1 MRLSFLTAKRAFA
14 ISAFYVLFTPVVLI
28 LSFILLASKGS
39 VVPKQGNPVRIFSS
53 LPGEYPSE
61 SFTLATADARVPIIH
76 SYLSKYGSPLAPH
89 AEKIVT
95 EADKAGIDFRLLTA
109 IARQESNL
117 CKYAPEDTYNCWG
130 WGIHKRGT
138 LGFESFDE
146 AIEVVSLGL
155 KQKYIAE
162 GLVTPEE
169 IMSKYTPS
177 SNGSWA
183 QGVQAFLDDLQ

>member
-1 MRLSFLTAKRAFA
+1 MRLSFLTAQRTFA
-14 ISAFYVLFTPVVLI
+14 ISAFYVIFTPFVLLLSFMLLTAKTPVVQ
-28 LSFILLASKGS
+28 
-39 VVPKQGNPVRIFSS
+39 KQGNPVRIFSS
-53 LPGEYPSE
+53 LPSVYPSE
-61 SFTLATADARVPIIH
+61 NFTLATADARVPIIH
-76 SYLSKYGSPLAPH
+76 AYLSKFGSPLAPY
-89 AEKIVT
+89 AEKIVA
-95 EADKAGIDFRLLTA
+95 EADKDGIDFRLLTA

-117 CKYAPEDTYNCWG
+117 CKYAPEGTYNCWG
-130 WGIHKRGT
+130 WGIHKAGT

-155 KQKYIAE
+155 KQKYIAQ

-183 QGVQAFLDDLQ
+183 HGVQSFLDDLQ